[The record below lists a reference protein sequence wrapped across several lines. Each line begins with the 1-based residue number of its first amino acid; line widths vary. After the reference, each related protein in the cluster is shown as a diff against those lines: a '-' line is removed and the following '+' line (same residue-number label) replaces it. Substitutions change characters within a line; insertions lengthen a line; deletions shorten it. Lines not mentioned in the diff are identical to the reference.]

1 MRRRTERC
9 GFTLL
14 EAIVSVAIMSIGLV
28 AVIEAYGAAM
38 RLSLQDE
45 YLSTATLLASG
56 KMEEVLKETYI
67 TAGSDHGDFGDEFE
81 AFTWT
86 VDIAD
91 SDIEGLETITVT
103 VNWSVARLDDELTL
117 TSAAP
122 LNEPEEETGGTAA
135 TGGASGGQA
144 P

>member
-1 MRRRTERC
+1 MRRKTERG

-45 YLSTATLLASG
+45 YFSTATMLASG

-67 TAGSDHGDFGDEFE
+67 TPGSDDGDFGEEFE

-103 VNWSVARLDDELTL
+103 VNWSVAGRDDELTL
-117 TSAAP
+117 VSAAP
-122 LNEPEEETGGTAA
+122 LNEPEEEAGGAAA
-135 TGGASGGQA
+135 TGGQA

>member
-1 MRRRTERC
+1 MRSRRRTERR

-45 YLSTATLLASG
+45 YLSTATMLASG

-91 SDIEGLETITVT
+91 SEIEGLETITVT
-103 VNWSVARLDDELTL
+103 VSWSVAGKDDELTL
-117 TSAAP
+117 VSAAP
-122 LNEPEEETGGTAA
+122 YNEPEEQAGGAA
-135 TGGASGGQA
+135 TPGGQA